1 MLELLWEAPFI
12 SDVAGVLQAGSL
24 WALNT
29 VCGALPAK
37 RQHAGAESGRWEDAV
52 RSKQVDGE
60 IAREQLHGKA
70 APFSS
75 KLQTGKR
82 KESKAASCLGGGFF
96 KA

>member
-1 MLELLWEAPFI
+1 MGSALHLRCSWGAACWELVGIKYCLRGFA
-12 SDVAGVLQAGSL
+12 DQG
-24 WALNT
+24 
-29 VCGALPAK
+29 
-37 RQHAGAESGRWEDAV
+37 GAEFGGWKDAV